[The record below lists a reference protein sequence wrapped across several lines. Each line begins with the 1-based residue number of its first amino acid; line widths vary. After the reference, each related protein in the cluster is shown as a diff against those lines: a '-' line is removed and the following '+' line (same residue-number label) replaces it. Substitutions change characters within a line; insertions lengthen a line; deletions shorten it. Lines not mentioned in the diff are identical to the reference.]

1 VNLLN
6 LKSEEGA
13 KKPLMIMRKR
23 TREIAMELLYQ
34 STMNQKTPEDLMD
47 EYFEDNHDDLR
58 EDTDME
64 YLGNVLKGVES
75 HKEQIDKII
84 EKYLVKWKLP
94 RISKINLSILRLAT
108 YEILFIDDIPNN
120 VSIFEAVDM
129 TKKYSDDV
137 SGAFINGV
145 LDKISHMES
154 KTSFETVTE
163 AETEIKP
170 ETEAEVEPEIEAETE
185 PEIEAETEPEK
196 K

>member
-1 VNLLN
+1 
-6 LKSEEGA
+6 
-13 KKPLMIMRKR
+13 MRKR

-34 STMNQKTPEDLMD
+34 STMNQKTPEELMD

-64 YLGNVLKGVES
+64 YLGIVLKGVES

-108 YEILFIDDIPNN
+108 FEILFIDNIPNN

-154 KTSFETVTE
+154 KTSFETEIVTEIEAE
-163 AETEIKP
+163 AETEV
-170 ETEAEVEPEIEAETE
+170 EAEVETEVEAG
-185 PEIEAETEPEK
+185 TEPEK
-196 K
+196 E

>member
-1 VNLLN
+1 
-6 LKSEEGA
+6 
-13 KKPLMIMRKR
+13 
-23 TREIAMELLYQ
+23 MELLYQ
-34 STMNQKTPEDLMD
+34 NTMNQKTPEELMD

-64 YLGNVLKGVES
+64 YLGNVLLGVES

-108 YEILFIDDIPNN
+108 FEILFIDNIPNN

-129 TKKYSDDV
+129 TKKYSDDI

-145 LDKISHMES
+145 LDKISHMET

-163 AETEIKP
+163 TETETDTVI
-170 ETEAEVEPEIEAETE
+170 ETETDTETDTVIETENETETESESESKSEAETE
-185 PEIEAETEPEK
+185 TETEKE
-196 K
+196 

>member
-1 VNLLN
+1 
-6 LKSEEGA
+6 
-13 KKPLMIMRKR
+13 MIMRKR

-34 STMNQKTPEDLMD
+34 STMNQKTPEELMD

-64 YLGNVLKGVES
+64 YLGIVLKGVES

-108 YEILFIDDIPNN
+108 FEILFIDNIPNN

-154 KTSFETVTE
+154 KTSFETEIVTEIEAE
-163 AETEIKP
+163 AETEV
-170 ETEAEVEPEIEAETE
+170 EAEVETEVEAG
-185 PEIEAETEPEK
+185 TEPEK
-196 K
+196 E

>member
-1 VNLLN
+1 
-6 LKSEEGA
+6 
-13 KKPLMIMRKR
+13 MRKR

-34 STMNQKTPEDLMD
+34 STMNHKTPEELMD

-64 YLGNVLKGVES
+64 YLGIVLNGVES
-75 HKEQIDKII
+75 HKEQIDRII

-108 YEILFIDDIPNN
+108 YEILFIDNIPNN

-154 KTSFETVTE
+154 KTSFETE
-163 AETEIKP
+163 IETETESETETETDTETETET
-170 ETEAEVEPEIEAETE
+170 ETEAG
-185 PEIEAETEPEK
+185 TEPEK
-196 K
+196 E